1 MARTSAQVVLLDATV
16 AAASSG
22 TKGSPGAV
30 TAGGFYD
37 NTANYNS
44 PLGIVITNGATAP
57 GTPLTVVVQVAD
69 TNAGPWSD
77 YFPITGDTAAYNAS
91 TQAGVTSVTIEL
103 GKVRFVRAIAY
114 GNTSQSVQVTARL
127 HAVTGL

>member
-22 TKGSPGAV
+22 TKGSPGAA
-30 TAGGFYD
+30 TTNGFYD

-69 TNAGPWSD
+69 TNAGPWTD
-77 YFPITGDTAAYNAS
+77 YFSIAGDTAGYNAS

-103 GKVRFVRAIAY
+103 SKVRFVRVIAY
-114 GNTSQSVQVTARL
+114 GNTSQSVAVTVRL